1 MLFNFYGLNFFTY
14 QFYFYRLF
22 EFRKQHKICLTKAF
36 MANELLYKETKFET
50 NLVFMTHINIEKNLY
65 IVCEDVVSVKNSSS

>member
-22 EFRKQHKICLTKAF
+22 VFRKQHKVYLTKTF
-36 MANELLYKETKFET
+36 N
-50 NLVFMTHINIEKNLY
+50 N
-65 IVCEDVVSVKNSSS
+65 